1 MTKRFSGFLLLVLT
15 FIFKAGIAQINII
28 HKDSIVYHF
37 VYRDTVI
44 YRYDTVQIRHY
55 VHTDTLEHINHP
67 VAATEQG
74 RKKRLINQNNWGI
87 GPSVGAYYSPFNG
100 FDLNI
105 GFGIQYYLLSVPSF
119 RNPHLG
125 HRKNKK

>member
-1 MTKRFSGFLLLVLT
+1 MTKRFFGFLVLT
-15 FIFKAGIAQINII
+15 LLFLSKAGIAQVNVI
-28 HKDSIVYHF
+28 HKDSIVYRIT
-37 VYRDTVI
+37 YRDTVI
-44 YRYDTVQIRHY
+44 YHYDTVQIRHY

-67 VAATEQG
+67 VTAAQG
-74 RKKRLINQNNWGI
+74 RRKKLINQNNWGI

-125 HRKNKK
+125 HKKNKK